1 MQTSYSRH
9 YVDLWQRH
17 WWWRSRHQYVMRRIR
32 EQLDRRST
40 QDRPDVLDIGCC
52 GGVMFDDLREFAEPY
67 GIEPDPQLAPA
78 VPQWSSRIEQVP
90 FSGDYRSDRTY
101 DLVLMLDVLEHIKDE
116 SGAVR
121 ALYELLTPGG
131 SALLTV
137 PALPALWSVHDDA
150 NLHFRRYTRK
160 TLVAALTAA
169 GFELQRVEYLF
180 GWSLPLVAARRFI
193 ARSIPEDYRVSV
205 PPQPINRLFEGL
217 TRVEQ
222 RISETLRIPL
232 PLGSSLLA
240 IARRP
245 DGACVADHPTSSMA
259 GVV

>member
-17 WWWRSRHQYVMRRIR
+17 WWWRSRHRYVMRRIR
-32 EQLDRRST
+32 GQLAGRDT
-40 QDRPDVLDIGCC
+40 ADRPDILDIGCC
-52 GGVMFDDLREFAEPY
+52 GGVMFDDLSKFAEPY

-78 VPQWSSRIEQVP
+78 VPRWSNRVEQVS
-90 FSGDYRSDRTY
+90 FGGDYRTDRTY
-101 DLVLMLDVLEHIKDE
+101 DVTLMLDVLEHIEDE

-121 ALYELLTPGG
+121 ALYELVAPGG
-131 SALLTV
+131 MAVLTV

-150 NLHFRRYTRK
+150 NLHFRRYTRRS
-160 TLVAALTAA
+160 LVTALSGA

-180 GWSLPLVAARRFI
+180 GWSLPLVAARRFV

-205 PPQPINRLFEGL
+205 PPRPINWLFEGL

-222 RISETLRIPL
+222 RVSETLRIPL

-245 DGACVADHPTSSMA
+245 DGARVADHPTSSMA
-259 GVV
+259 GAL